1 MSVLSFWSD
10 PIWKGLRIVS
20 FISAAVTLI
29 LLAVYFSGVRSWR
42 VALGTAIVTN
52 IAIFAALVIRSFIL
66 RAKLRQASKP

>member
-20 FISAAVTLI
+20 FISVAVTLI
-29 LLAVYFSGVRSWR
+29 LLAVYFSGVRSSR
-42 VALGTAIVTN
+42 VALDTAIVTN

-66 RAKLRQASKP
+66 RAKLRHTSKP